1 MDFIRDKILNINE
14 KDLNL
19 DGGDDIVLEKEVVK
33 EEPLEEKEKEV
44 EVPKSDEDLQKEKEE
59 EEKKDLLKKN
69 IQQAKEKISK
79 KDFKAAISILNT
91 VLEKDPENESAKELK
106 SQAKAGEEES
116 LKKEEE
122 KTRELKEAELNTAW
136 ENTIQKANEWSV
148 ELLTKGQIEGKA
160 ENVFGG
166 IEKILRLFSSFG
178 IQKEEEE

>member
-14 KDLNL
+14 KELNL

-59 EEKKDLLKKN
+59 EEKKSLLKKN
-69 IQQAKEKISK
+69 IQSAKEKISEG
-79 KDFKAAISILNT
+79 DFKTAISILNT
-91 VLEKDPENESAKELK
+91 VLEKDPENESAKKLK

-116 LKKEEE
+116 LKKEE
-122 KTRELKEAELNTAW
+122 KTKELKEAELNTAW